1 MAEFT
6 KQSCGAN
13 GVRSGMARLGL
24 GLAMIVATLSTTN
37 LFGDDFANNTNG
49 FCKTP
54 TYRNTQY
61 NTTYETDD
69 RYRPTS
75 YESSS
80 PYRTIYPPQAGTT
93 FISNSSATPNY
104 DSLNQRLRELLG
116 SDDSPRYDDYRSDYR
131 DYQTR
136 RVPTDRF
143 DLTHDEMNRRDFGS
157 SISDNF
163 DRHLRLDDRRYE
175 DDRRYDNDRR
185 YEDTYSRDRSEQG
198 PRLDRRT
205 PNRREQTPR
214 YDDRAPVRRDRGEE
228 RRPPQRDRDNGRYDD
243 YLSRTE
249 PGRFEDR
256 LPQDWSPIPPRNE
269 GPTYQPTAPVVRPED
284 QLSESEK
291 IQLKLTAR
299 YGDPVVQRFVQA
311 VSPQQA
317 MNLFQEASNLID
329 SRHREPV
336 SYQVR
341 LQRGASNLME
351 GLRNQTFTSAN
362 RLQPSSNQIQS
373 FQASMNQY
381 INGRAVNDRN
391 SASQVVWQI
400 ASMAQQ
406 QVGIP
411 TTTTI
416 LEFVYGSTESL
427 DKYSTFLPEDPR
439 SASLPDEFQNRKTA
453 ATGLEDNIVG
463 IGIEVKP
470 HADGIEI
477 VRPLRG
483 GPAQQ
488 AGVQK
493 GDIVVAING
502 RRLAGQNMNYAV
514 DMIGGPLGSSLSMT
528 IVRNGQQLSP
538 ITVTRQNVRVYSVSE
553 VEMKENKTGYI
564 KLDKFAQSS
573 SQEVDEALWQ
583 LHRQGMQSLIFDLR
597 GNPGGLLTTAI
608 EISNK
613 FLPSGVIVSTHGRT
627 QQDEMQESATYAQT
641 WKVPL
646 VVLVD
651 GDSAS
656 ASEIFAAA
664 IQDNKRGLVVGQQS
678 YGKGTVQTHF
688 PLQSVAG
695 NLKLT
700 TAKFYAPSGRE
711 MAGAGVTPDIT
722 VQKSSYRDG
731 NMASNYDRE
740 LEAAM
745 QVASGRDVQ
754 ELASAKDRQQQT
766 LPVNYQQRR

>member
-1 MAEFT
+1 MAQFT
-6 KQSCGAN
+6 KQSCGAR

-24 GLAMIVATLSTTN
+24 GLAMVVATLTTTN
-37 LFGDDFANNTNG
+37 VFGDDFANNTNG

-54 TYRNTQY
+54 TYNTNY
-61 NTTYETDD
+61 NTTYDND
-69 RYRPTS
+69 NRYRPTS
-75 YESSS
+75 YETPSR
-80 PYRTIYPPQAGTT
+80 YQTVYPPQSDTS
-93 FISNSSATPNY
+93 FISNTSSTPNY
-104 DSLNQRLRELLG
+104 DSLNQRLRDLLG
-116 SDDSPRYDDYRSDYR
+116 RDEAPRYDDYRSDFR
-131 DYQTR
+131 DYPTNSREYQTR
-136 RVPTDRF
+136 RIPNDRY
-143 DLTHDEMNRRDFGS
+143 DLSHEEMNRRDFGPS
-157 SISDNF
+157 YNDNY
-163 DRHLRLDDRRYE
+163 DRDLRLDDRRY
-175 DDRRYDNDRR
+175 DDNRRNDDRR
-185 YEDTYSRDRSEQG
+185 YEDNYSRNRFEQG
-198 PRLDRRT
+198 PRLDSRT
-205 PNRREQTPR
+205 PNRRER
-214 YDDRAPVRRDRGEE
+214 RNDDRLPE
-228 RRPPQRDRDNGRYDD
+228 RNRDNGRYDD
-243 YLSRTE
+243 YLGRTE
-249 PGRFEDR
+249 PNRFEDR
-256 LPQDWSPIPPRNE
+256 LPQDWSPIPSRNDR
-269 GPTYQPTAPVVRPED
+269 PNYQPTQPVVRPED

-341 LQRGASNLME
+341 LQRGANNLME
-351 GLRNQTFTSAN
+351 GLRNQSFTSTN

-381 INGRAVNDRN
+381 INGRAISDRN
-391 SASQVVWQI
+391 TASQVVWQV

-411 TTTTI
+411 STTTI

-439 SASLPDEFQNRKTA
+439 SASLPDEFLNRKTA

-488 AGVQK
+488 AGIQK

-528 IVRNGQQLSP
+528 VVRNGQQLSP

-608 EISNK
+608 EISDK
-613 FLPSGVIVSTHGRT
+613 FLPSGTIVSTRGRT
-627 QQDEMQESATYAQT
+627 QQDQMQESAKYAQT

-651 GDSAS
+651 EDSAS

-664 IQDNKRGLVVGQQS
+664 IQDNKRGLIVGRQS

-731 NMASNYDRE
+731 NMASNFDRDLQAA
-740 LEAAM
+740 LE
-745 QVASGRDVQ
+745 VASGRDVQ

-766 LPVNYQQRR
+766 QPVNYQINR